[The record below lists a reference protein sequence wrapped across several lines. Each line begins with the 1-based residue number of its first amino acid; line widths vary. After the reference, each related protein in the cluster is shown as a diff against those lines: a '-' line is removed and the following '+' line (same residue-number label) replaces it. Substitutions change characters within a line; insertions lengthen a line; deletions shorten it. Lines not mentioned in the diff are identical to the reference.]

1 MQSWSGSG
9 QNGANDG
16 HNSWQSGYTYQNQG
30 NQFDPNQAWSQ
41 PATEQGSYP
50 HLNQQ
55 DPSTSNFFEASHQ
68 GNAFLAGGLHSAAS
82 SQAPFHAGH
91 GALSLNQ
98 QYSQPGQDVMDP
110 AFSNIHP
117 DLYGHQPKV
126 NLGGDGIGHMG
137 QVQSHPHTSAQFTQ
151 HEFAFAPQNE
161 QLYDPAVPFN
171 RQPQQVS
178 QPTRQG
184 SHTPVQQFDNLQG
197 GYPQGHQFRQGPQ
210 SVPVQ
215 HQQQQPYHQAQPFPA
230 AVGGQGDQYQLNNNM
245 VYQQPNPQ
253 YNSQQG
259 YAPQK
264 ANAYAT
270 PPQGTPVQQQSQP
283 LQQPSAPSS
292 NHPTLATNAGAAPGI
307 QYGVSQQPN
316 NSGIVATSASIGQ
329 TVMEEAPKKRK
340 RMTKSA
346 AESIVLEQPAYPI
359 DFPVDALGRRGEESE
374 ILSVPVPSEEE
385 AQLMAQFAK
394 RTKAAQ
400 IKYPSINGLPHLVY
414 DGTIKIPAPKSYD
427 KLTPCIALPPRHD
440 RPAIPELGYLPCEIQ
455 GKFTIQYRP
464 SAEKGGLDER
474 RDEASQL
481 LDEYD
486 RSMNALGKRRPKYT
500 EYPHAFKEQLKSDE
514 ASKNKAEKRAKK
526 EQEDDRAKP
535 IRSPIRP
542 TDPAEAAAW
551 DAIGIVHIEAS
562 VARTNALIAGR
573 VQQAG
578 EFFIKLRGEMNKAK
592 LDVDAAVKN
601 KVPDAEL
608 ADLKHLAEQKKE
620 AFYRALDVTIEHAD
634 DSVLDNLGGHQKLV
648 LSLVN
653 AMISS
658 IKAGDFSGKLP
669 KALLEIFTHFRMTKK
684 IAETTNFETVRKR
697 FEDKGD
703 DEVKEMAREIAAN
716 MKKVTKTAESETA
729 TGYTGTS
736 AASRA
741 KAGVKP
747 STEAPSVKRGR
758 DDDTDSR
765 TVKKIAVEPGNSSLS
780 KKLAQPKIHPP
791 AASKII
797 PPKAPSSISSILP
810 GKARPVPKPVVKSE
824 ADSPSASSDD
834 KSKIDV
840 KKAVAKAEAG
850 KPAVNKLEAKPLA
863 QKASSTQSASA
874 LSGIASLLDSINAP
888 KATEALVSVVRD
900 TRESDTPEAP
910 EEKAKRLRKEA
921 RRKLRVSWK
930 PESELVQVKIFHKDD
945 EEDEGRESNMIRDA
959 ADDRSEGMVLKQRAN
974 VDEDEDDDDIPYQ
987 PWLGP
992 VEMDFSVL
1000 ADDVRSKNY
1009 VTRGGTLTFTTDEQQ
1024 RIAEREQ
1031 RELMAIYT
1039 DIDDI
1044 PPTPKSPIPETATTN
1059 PEAKTGYL
1067 PRDDAKY
1074 EEIQL
1079 RWRDEQQYGLDEALR
1094 SAMKRLDAKNSPS
1107 NKLDSI
1113 LGRLQGGVSSASAPS
1128 SQPASSVQS
1137 RQTYHQLPL
1146 LLGPA
1151 AEALVL
1157 AALQSDKTKAWRD
1170 TNPVQYGDTVRS
1182 YNYTDPTVRLNGNA
1196 VEDAARSL
1204 ISKPFPAIAPP
1215 DWLSFDQERVRE
1227 WWFGYNKEVA
1237 VRQKKEEEARARAE
1251 AEANALKIAA
1261 ATAAAAANPSNNGQ
1275 SQDWATAQFA
1285 QQQNYAPYM
1294 ALLQQMTGG
1303 QHQAIPQIPSTAAA
1317 PAPSQIPDGQLQSIL
1332 AAINQPQQAAAAVQA
1347 ANITSY
1353 LNPNDPS
1360 YQQLMMLTQ
1369 MAQGQQ
1375 PPPPPPPPPSFGHGT
1390 ERERE
1395 RERERDWDRNDN
1407 SRGDRGGDHG
1417 KEGRKKKGT
1426 LPPHKPANK
1435 ALIGTKPCTF
1445 WQQGKCARGDKCTF
1459 RHG

>member
-16 HNSWQSGYTYQNQG
+16 HSSWQSGFTYTNQP
-30 NQFDPNQAWSQ
+30 NQFDPSQ
-41 PATEQGSYP
+41 SWQQQGTEQAPYS
-50 HLNQQ
+50 HLNPQ
-55 DPSTSNFFEASHQ
+55 DPSTSNFFEAPHQ
-68 GNAFLAGGLHSAAS
+68 GNAYLAGGLHSATS
-82 SQAPFHAGH
+82 SQPPFHAGH

-98 QYSQPGQDVMDP
+98 QYSQPGQDVLDP

-117 DLYGHQPKV
+117 DLYGHQQKV

-137 QVQSHPHTSAQFTQ
+137 QVQNHPHAHSQGFAQ
-151 HEFAFAPQNE
+151 HEYPFAPQNE
-161 QLYDPAVPFN
+161 QLYDAPVSYN
-171 RQPQQVS
+171 QQPQQVP
-178 QPTRQG
+178 QPGRQE
-184 SHTPVQQFDNLQG
+184 SHTPVQHFDPIHG
-197 GYPQGHQFRQGPQ
+197 GFPQGHRFGQPPQ
-210 SVPVQ
+210 PAPVQ
-215 HQQQQPYHQAQPFPA
+215 HQQQPYRPGQPFSPA
-230 AVGGQGDQYQLNNNM
+230 IGGQGDQYANLAYQ
-245 VYQQPNPQ
+245 QQPNPQ
-253 YNSQQG
+253 YNAQQG

-264 ANAYAT
+264 ANAYIT
-270 PPQGTPVQQQSQP
+270 PPQGTPVQQTTPQP
-283 LQQPSAPSS
+283 LQQSPAPSS
-292 NHPTLATNAGAAPGI
+292 SHPTLAVNPNAAQSV
-307 QYGVSQQPN
+307 QYGVTQQPI
-316 NSGIVATSASIGQ
+316 STSAVPPPVPSVIPQPIEVG
-329 TVMEEAPKKRK
+329 AKKRK
-340 RMTKSA
+340 RATKSA
-346 AESIVLEQPAYPI
+346 QEPVVPAVPEQPAYPI
-359 DFPVDALGRRGEESE
+359 DLPVEAFPKQGEDSE

-385 AQLMAQFAK
+385 ARLIAQFAK
-394 RTKAAQ
+394 RNKAAQ
-400 IKYPSINGLPHLVY
+400 IKYPSIKGLPYLLY
-414 DGTIKIPAPKSYD
+414 DGTIKIPEKS
-427 KLTPCIALPPRHD
+427 
-440 RPAIPELGYLPCEIQ
+440 
-455 GKFTIQYRP
+455 
-464 SAEKGGLDER
+464 GLDER
-474 RDEASQL
+474 REEAKLL
-481 LDEYD
+481 LDDYD
-486 RSMNALGKRRPKYT
+486 RSMHGLGKRRPKYT

-526 EQEDDRAKP
+526 EQEDDQAKP
-535 IRSPIRP
+535 IRSPVRP
-542 TDPAEAAAW
+542 TDPTEAAAW
-551 DAIGIVHIEAS
+551 DAIGIVHIEPS

-592 LDVDAAVKN
+592 VDVDNAIKN
-601 KVPDAEL
+601 KVPEPEL
-608 ADLKHLAEQKKE
+608 TELKKEAEQKKE

-669 KALLEIFTHFRMTKK
+669 KALLELFTHFRMTRK

-703 DEVKEMAREIAAN
+703 EEVKEMAREIAAN
-716 MKKVTKTAESETA
+716 MKKVTKTAEPETA

-741 KAGVKP
+741 KAGIKP
-747 STEAPSVKRGR
+747 STEAPSTKRGR

-791 AASKII
+791 TASKII
-797 PPKAPSSISSILP
+797 PPKAPTSILP
-810 GKARPVPKPVVKSE
+810 GKTRPIPKPAVKSE

-834 KSKIDV
+834 KSKVDV
-840 KKAVAKAEAG
+840 KKATIKPEPG
-850 KPAVNKLEAKPLA
+850 KPVVPKVETKAPASKAPS
-863 QKASSTQSASA
+863 ASSSSA

-888 KATEALVSVVRD
+888 KPAEPLVSTTRE

-930 PESELVQVKIFHKDD
+930 PETELVQVRVFHKDD

-974 VDEDEDDDDIPYQ
+974 VEDDDDDDDIPYQ

-992 VEMDFSVL
+992 VEIDFSTL

-1009 VTRGGTLTFTTDEQQ
+1009 VTRGGTVTFTTDEQQ

-1039 DIDDI
+1039 DVDDI
-1044 PPTPKSPIPETATTN
+1044 PATPKSPLPETATTD
-1059 PEAKTGYL
+1059 PTTKTAYL
-1067 PRDDAKY
+1067 PREDAKF

-1094 SAMKRLDAKNSPS
+1094 SAMKRLDAKHSPS
-1107 NKLDSI
+1107 SKLDSI
-1113 LGRLQGGVSSASAPS
+1113 LGRLQGGVSASTSS
-1128 SQPASSVQS
+1128 SQPTSSA
-1137 RQTYHQLPL
+1137 QTQHSYHMLPL
-1146 LLGPA
+1146 LLGAA
-1151 AEALVL
+1151 AETQLL
-1157 AALQSDKTKAWRD
+1157 AALQSDKAKAWREP
-1170 TNPVQYGDTVRS
+1170 NPVHYGDTVRA

-1196 VEDAARSL
+1196 VESVVKSL
-1204 ISKPFPAIAPP
+1204 IGKAFPPTSPP
-1215 DWLSFDQERVRE
+1215 NWLSFDQERVRE
-1227 WWFGYNKEVA
+1227 WWFGYNKEA
-1237 VRQKKEEEARARAE
+1237 ASKQKKEEEAQARAE

-1261 ATAAAAANPSNNGQ
+1261 AAAAAAANPSNNH
-1275 SQDWATAQFA
+1275 SQDWAAQYA

-1303 QHQAIPQIPSTAAA
+1303 QHHAIPQLSSTAA
-1317 PAPSQIPDGQLQSIL
+1317 PAPAQHQIPDGQLQSIL
-1332 AAINQPQQAAAAVQA
+1332 AAINQPQQAAPAQA
-1347 ANITSY
+1347 ASIASY

-1375 PPPPPPPPPSFGHGT
+1375 PPPPPPPPPSFGHAS
-1390 ERERE
+1390 
-1395 RERERDWDRNDN
+1395 ERDWERDRSDN
-1407 SRGDRGGDHG
+1407 QRGGEHG

>member
-197 GYPQGHQFRQGPQ
+197 GYPQGHQFRQAPQ

-215 HQQQQPYHQAQPFPA
+215 HQQQQPYHQGQPFPA
-230 AVGGQGDQYQLNNNM
+230 A
-245 VYQQPNPQ
+245 QPNPQ

-270 PPQGTPVQQQSQP
+270 PPQG
-283 LQQPSAPSS
+283 
-292 NHPTLATNAGAAPGI
+292 I
-307 QYGVSQQPN
+307 QYGVSQQPI

-329 TVMEEAPKKRK
+329 TVMEGAPKKRK

-346 AESIVLEQPAYPI
+346 AEPIVLEQPAYPI
-359 DFPVDALGRRGEESE
+359 DLPVDALGRRGEESE

-608 ADLKHLAEQKKE
+608 AELKHLAEQKKE

-716 MKKVTKTAESETA
+716 MKKATKTAESETA

-765 TVKKIAVEPGNSSLS
+765 TVKKIAVEP
-780 KKLAQPKIHPP
+780 
-791 AASKII
+791 AASRII
-797 PPKAPSSISSILP
+797 PPKAPSSILP

-840 KKAVAKAEAG
+840 KKA
-850 KPAVNKLEAKPLA
+850 
-863 QKASSTQSASA
+863 ASSTQSASA

-888 KATEALVSVVRD
+888 KATEALVSVVRE

-974 VDEDEDDDDIPYQ
+974 VEEDEDDDDIPYQ

-1009 VTRGGTLTFTTDEQQ
+1009 VTRGGTVTFTTDEQQ

-1067 PRDDAKY
+1067 PREDAKY

-1113 LGRLQGGVSSASAPS
+1113 LGRLQGGVSSSSVPS
-1128 SQPASSVQS
+1128 SQPASSVQP

-1157 AALQSDKTKAWRD
+1157 AALQSDKTKAWRE

-1196 VEDAARSL
+1196 VEDVARSL
-1204 ISKPFPAIAPP
+1204 ISKPFPATAPP
-1215 DWLSFDQERVRE
+1215 EWLSFDQERVRE
-1227 WWFGYNKEVA
+1227 WWFGYNKEVV

-1275 SQDWATAQFA
+1275 AQDWATAQFA

-1303 QHQAIPQIPSTAAA
+1303 QHQAIPQIPSTAA

-1375 PPPPPPPPPSFGHGT
+1375 PPPPPPPPSSFGHGT

-1426 LPPHKPANK
+1426 
-1435 ALIGTKPCTF
+1435 KPCTF

>member
-1 MQSWSGSG
+1 MQSWPGSG

-16 HNSWQSGYTYQNQG
+16 HNSWQPGFTYADQN
-30 NQFDPNQAWSQ
+30 NQFDPSQAWSQ
-41 PATEQGSYP
+41 PGTEQAPFS
-50 HLNQQ
+50 HLDAQ
-55 DPSTSNFFEASHQ
+55 DPSASNYFEAPHQ
-68 GNAFLAGGLHSAAS
+68 GNAYLAGGLHSTAS

-137 QVQSHPHTSAQFTQ
+137 QVQNHPHAHPQGFAQ
-151 HEFAFAPQNE
+151 HEFPFAPQNE
-161 QLYDPAVPFN
+161 QLYDAPGPYN
-171 RQPQQVS
+171 QPQQVP
-178 QPTRQG
+178 QPARQG
-184 SHTPVQQFDNLQG
+184 SHTPVQHFEGLHG
-197 GYPQGHQFRQGPQ
+197 GFPQAPRFGQSPQ
-210 SVPVQ
+210 PTAVQ
-215 HQQQQPYHQAQPFPA
+215 HQPQQQQQPYRQGQTYSPA
-230 AVGGQGDQYQLNNNM
+230 IGGQADQYQLNNSLG
-245 VYQQPNPQ
+245 YQQPNSSQ
-253 YNSQQG
+253 YSSQQG

-264 ANAYAT
+264 ANAFT
-270 PPQGTPVQQQSQP
+270 PPPQGTSVQQQLAQQPVQQQPAAQSSTHPTMGANPGVGPSTQYGATHQP
-283 LQQPSAPSS
+283 IPSA
-292 NHPTLATNAGAAPGI
+292 NPTAISQMADGGA
-307 QYGVSQQPN
+307 
-316 NSGIVATSASIGQ
+316 
-329 TVMEEAPKKRK
+329 KKRK
-340 RMTKSA
+340 RATKSTPEPVA
-346 AESIVLEQPAYPI
+346 PEQPAYPI
-359 DFPVDALGRRGEESE
+359 DFSADMFPRRSEDPE
-374 ILSVPVPSEEE
+374 ILSVPVPSAEE
-385 AQLMAQFAK
+385 AQLITQFAK
-394 RTKAAQ
+394 RNKTAQ
-400 IKYPSINGLPHLVY
+400 NKYPSIKGLPYLVY

-427 KLTPCIALPPRHD
+427 KLSPCIALPPHND
-440 RPAIPELGYLPCEIQ
+440 RSLVPELGHLPCEIQ
-455 GKFTIQYRP
+455 GIFSTQYRP
-464 SAEKGGLDER
+464 SAEKSGLDER
-474 RDEASQL
+474 REEAKQL
-481 LDEYD
+481 LDDYD
-486 RSMNALGKRRPKYT
+486 RSMHGLGKRRPKYT

-526 EQEDDRAKP
+526 EQEDDRVKP
-535 IRSPIRP
+535 IRSPLRP
-542 TDPAEAAAW
+542 ADPTEAAAW
-551 DAIGIVHIEAS
+551 DAVGIVQIEPS
-562 VARTNALIAGR
+562 VARTTALIAGK

-592 LDVDAAVKN
+592 LDVDNAIKN
-601 KVPDAEL
+601 EVPESEL
-608 ADLKHLAEQKKE
+608 VELKREAEQKKE

-634 DSVLDNLGGHQKLV
+634 DVVLDNLGGHQKLV

-669 KALLEIFTHFRMTKK
+669 KALLEMFTHFRMTKK

-716 MKKVTKTAESETA
+716 MKKVKMAESETA
-729 TGYTGTS
+729 STGYTGTS

-741 KAGVKP
+741 KAGIKP
-747 STEAPSVKRGR
+747 SADVPSAKRGR
-758 DDDTDSR
+758 DEDTDSR

-780 KKLAQPKIHPP
+780 RKLAQPKIHPP
-791 AASKII
+791 TASKII
-797 PPKAPSSISSILP
+797 APKGLSSILP
-810 GKARPVPKPVVKSE
+810 GKTRPIPKPAVKSD
-824 ADSPSASSDD
+824 ADSPSASGDD
-834 KSKIDV
+834 KSKVDIR
-840 KKAVAKAEAG
+840 KTITKIESG
-850 KPAVNKLEAKPLA
+850 KPVVPKVEAKLPA
-863 QKASSTQSASA
+863 AKVSSTTGSSA

-888 KATEALVSVVRD
+888 KPLEAPAPTVRE

-930 PESELVQVKIFHKDD
+930 PETELVQVRIFHKDD
-945 EEDEGRESNMIRDA
+945 EEDEGRGSNMIRDA
-959 ADDRSEGMVLKQRAN
+959 ADDRSEGMVLKQRAD
-974 VDEDEDDDDIPYQ
+974 VEDDEDDDDIPYQ

-992 VEMDFSVL
+992 IEVDFSTL
-1000 ADDVRSKNY
+1000 ADDVRGKNY
-1009 VTRGGTLTFTTDEQQ
+1009 VTRGGTVTFTTDEQQ

-1039 DIDDI
+1039 DVDDI
-1044 PPTPKSPIPETATTN
+1044 PATPKSPLPETATTN

-1067 PRDDAKY
+1067 PREGAKY

-1094 SAMKRLDAKNSPS
+1094 SAMKRLDAKHNPS
-1107 NKLDSI
+1107 NQLDSI
-1113 LGRLQGGVSSASAPS
+1113 LGRLQGGASTSASSPRPMS
-1128 SQPASSVQS
+1128 SL
-1137 RQTYHQLPL
+1137 QTQHSLPL
-1146 LLGPA
+1146 LLGAA
-1151 AEALVL
+1151 AETQLLAVL
-1157 AALQSDKTKAWRD
+1157 LSDKTKAWRD
-1170 TNPVQYGDTVRS
+1170 PNPILHGDTVRA

-1196 VEDAARSL
+1196 VEDVVKGL
-1204 ISKPFPAIAPP
+1204 ISKAFPPTSPP

-1237 VRQKKEEEARARAE
+1237 SRQKKEDDAKARAE
-1251 AEANALKIAA
+1251 AEANALRIAA
-1261 ATAAAAANPSNNGQ
+1261 ATAAAANPANNQ
-1275 SQDWATAQFA
+1275 SQEWAAQYA
-1285 QQQNYAPYM
+1285 QQQDYAPYM

-1303 QHQAIPQIPSTAAA
+1303 QHHAIPQLSSAAAA
-1317 PAPSQIPDGQLQSIL
+1317 PQPAQHSQIPDGQLQSIL
-1332 AAINQPQQAAAAVQA
+1332 AAINQPLQGAPAQAGNMAG
-1347 ANITSY
+1347 Y

-1375 PPPPPPPPPSFGHGT
+1375 PPPPPPPPPSFDH
-1390 ERERE
+1390 RP
-1395 RERERDWDRNDN
+1395 ERDWDRNDN
-1407 SRGDRGGDHG
+1407 QRGGGDHG

>member
-16 HNSWQSGYTYQNQG
+16 HNSWQSGYTYSNQS

-41 PATEQGSYP
+41 PASEQASYP

-98 QYSQPGQDVMDP
+98 QYSQPSQDVMDP

-117 DLYGHQPKV
+117 ELYGHQTKV
-126 NLGGDGIGHMG
+126 NLGGDGLGHLG
-137 QVQSHPHTSAQFTQ
+137 QVQSHPHAQSQAFAQ
-151 HEFAFAPQNE
+151 HEFQFAPQNE
-161 QLYDPAVPFN
+161 QLYDAAVPFS

-178 QPTRQG
+178 QPARQG

-197 GYPQGHQFRQGPQ
+197 GFAQGHQFRQAQQP
-210 SVPVQ
+210 VPVQ
-215 HQQQQPYHQAQPFPA
+215 HQQQQQPYHQGQPFSA

-245 VYQQPNPQ
+245 AYQQPNPQ
-253 YNSQQG
+253 YSSQQG

-264 ANAYAT
+264 ANTYTT
-270 PPQGTPVQQQSQP
+270 PPQGTPVQQPAQP

-292 NHPTLATNAGAAPGI
+292 NHPTLAANAGAAPGT
-307 QYGVSQQPN
+307 QYGAVTQQPI
-316 NSGIVATSASIGQ
+316 NSGLVTTSAAIPSILQ
-329 TVMEEAPKKRK
+329 PVVEAMPKKRK

-346 AESIVLEQPAYPI
+346 PEPIVPEQPVYPI
-359 DFPVDALGRRGEESE
+359 DLPVEAFARRGDETE

-385 AQLMAQFAK
+385 AQLIAQFAK
-394 RTKAAQ
+394 RNKAAQ
-400 IKYPSINGLPHLVY
+400 IKYPSIKGLPHLVY
-414 DGTIKIPAPKSYD
+414 EGTIKIPAPKSYD
-427 KLTPCIALPPRHD
+427 KLSPCIALPPRHD

-455 GKFTIQYRP
+455 GKFSTQYRP

-474 RDEASQL
+474 REEASQL
-481 LDEYD
+481 LDEFD

-535 IRSPIRP
+535 IRSPVRP

-551 DAIGIVHIEAS
+551 DAVGIVHIEAS

-592 LDVDAAVKN
+592 LDVDNAVKN
-601 KVPDAEL
+601 KVPEAEL
-608 ADLKHLAEQKKE
+608 AELKKEAEQKKE

-669 KALLEIFTHFRMTKK
+669 KALLEIFTHFRMTRK

-716 MKKVTKTAESETA
+716 MKKVTKTTEPETA

-741 KAGVKP
+741 KAGNKL
-747 STEAPSVKRGR
+747 STEAASVKRGR

-765 TVKKIAVEPGNSSLS
+765 TVKKIAVEPGSSSLS

-797 PPKAPSSISSILP
+797 APKAPSSILP
-810 GKARPVPKPVVKSE
+810 GKVRPVPKPAVKSE

-834 KSKIDV
+834 KSKVDV
-840 KKAVAKAEAG
+840 KKAVTKTEAG
-850 KPAVNKLEAKPLA
+850 KPVATKVEAKPLA
-863 QKASSTQSASA
+863 QKASSAQSASA

-888 KATEALVSVVRD
+888 KAAEALVPVARE
-900 TRESDTPEAP
+900 TRESGTPEAP

-974 VDEDEDDDDIPYQ
+974 VEEDEDDDDIPYQ
-987 PWLGP
+987 PWEEP
-992 VEMDFSVL
+992 VEMDFSAL
-1000 ADDVRSKNY
+1000 PDDVRSKNY
-1009 VTRGGTLTFTTDEQQ
+1009 VTRGGTVTFTTDEQQ

-1039 DIDDI
+1039 DVDDI

-1067 PRDDAKY
+1067 PRENAKF

-1113 LGRLQGGVSSASAPS
+1113 LGRLQGGVSSSASS
-1128 SQPASSVQS
+1128 SQPVSSVQS

-1157 AALQSDKTKAWRD
+1157 TALESDKAKAWRD
-1170 TNPVQYGDTVRS
+1170 ANPVQYGDTVRP

-1196 VEDAARSL
+1196 VEHAARSL
-1204 ISKPFPAIAPP
+1204 VGKPFPATSPP

-1237 VRQKKEEEARARAE
+1237 ARQKKEEEAQARAE

-1261 ATAAAAANPSNNGQ
+1261 ATAAAAANPPNNNQ
-1275 SQDWATAQFA
+1275 SQDWAAQYA
-1285 QQQNYAPYM
+1285 QQQNIAPYM

-1303 QHQAIPQIPSTAAA
+1303 QHQAIPQLPSTAA

-1332 AAINQPQQAAAAVQA
+1332 AAINQPQQAAAVQA
-1347 ANITSY
+1347 ANITSF

-1375 PPPPPPPPPSFGHGT
+1375 PPPPPPPPPSFGHGV
-1390 ERERE
+1390 EV
-1395 RERERDWDRNDN
+1395 
-1407 SRGDRGGDHG
+1407 
-1417 KEGRKKKGT
+1417 
-1426 LPPHKPANK
+1426 
-1435 ALIGTKPCTF
+1435 
-1445 WQQGKCARGDKCTF
+1445 
-1459 RHG
+1459 

>member
-16 HNSWQSGYTYQNQG
+16 HNWQPGYTYPNQS
-30 NQFDPNQAWSQ
+30 NQFDPNQAWPQ
-41 PATEQGSYP
+41 PAAEQASYS

-55 DPSTSNFFEASHQ
+55 DPSTANFFEASHQ

-98 QYSQPGQDVMDP
+98 QYSQPSQDVLDP

-117 DLYGHQPKV
+117 DLYGHQSKV
-126 NLGGDGIGHMG
+126 NLGGDGIGHLG
-137 QVQSHPHTSAQFTQ
+137 QVQNHPHAQSQGFTQ
-151 HEFAFAPQNE
+151 HEFQFAPQNE
-161 QLYDPAVPFN
+161 QLYDTAVPFN

-178 QPTRQG
+178 QPVRQG
-184 SHTPVQQFDNLQG
+184 SHTPVQQFDGLQG
-197 GYPQGHQFRQGPQ
+197 GFSQGHQFRQAPQ
-210 SVPVQ
+210 TVPVQ
-215 HQQQQPYHQAQPFPA
+215 HQQHQQQQQQQQTYHQGQPFSA
-230 AVGGQGDQYQLNNNM
+230 AVGGQGDQYQLNNSM
-245 VYQQPNPQ
+245 AYQQPNPQ
-253 YNSQQG
+253 YSSQQG
-259 YAPQK
+259 YVPQK
-264 ANAYAT
+264 TNTYTT
-270 PPQGTPVQQQSQP
+270 PPQGTPMQQSPQP
-283 LQQPSAPSS
+283 LQQP
-292 NHPTLATNAGAAPGI
+292 PTLAPNTGPAPGAPYGAA
-307 QYGVSQQPN
+307 SQQPIHG
-316 NSGIVATSASIGQ
+316 GIVNTTAATPSITQ
-329 TVMEEAPKKRK
+329 PAVEVTAKKRK

-346 AESIVLEQPAYPI
+346 PEPIVPEQPVYPI
-359 DFPVDALGRRGEESE
+359 DLPAEAFARRGDESE
-374 ILSVPVPSEEE
+374 ILPVPVPTEEE
-385 AQLMAQFAK
+385 AQLIAQFAK

-400 IKYPSINGLPHLVY
+400 IKYPSIRGLPHLVY

-427 KLTPCIALPPRHD
+427 KLTPCIALPPRPD

-455 GKFTIQYRP
+455 GKFSVQYRP

-474 RDEASQL
+474 REEASLL

-486 RSMNALGKRRPKYT
+486 RSMIALGKRRPKYT

-514 ASKNKAEKRAKK
+514 ASKNKAEKKAKK

-535 IRSPIRP
+535 IRAPVRP
-542 TDPAEAAAW
+542 ADPAEAAAW
-551 DAIGIVHIEAS
+551 DAVGIVHIEPS

-592 LDVDAAVKN
+592 LDVDNAVKN
-601 KVPDAEL
+601 KAPDAEL
-608 ADLKHLAEQKKE
+608 AELKREAEQRKE

-669 KALLEIFTHFRMTKK
+669 KALLEIFTHFRMTRR

-703 DEVKEMAREIAAN
+703 DEVKEMAREIAVN
-716 MKKVTKTAESETA
+716 IKKVTKSAEPETA

-741 KAGVKP
+741 KAGIKP
-747 STEAPSVKRGR
+747 TTEASSAKRGR

-797 PPKAPSSISSILP
+797 APKAISSILP
-810 GKARPVPKPVVKSE
+810 GKARPVPKPALKSE

-834 KSKIDV
+834 KSKTDV
-840 KKAVAKAEAG
+840 KKAVAKTEPG
-850 KPAVNKLEAKPLA
+850 KLVATKIEAKPSA

-888 KATEALVSVVRD
+888 KAAEALVSVTRE

-930 PESELVQVKIFHKDD
+930 PESELVQIKIFHKDD
-945 EEDEGRESNMIRDA
+945 EEDEGREGNMIRDA

-974 VDEDEDDDDIPYQ
+974 VEDDEDDDDIPYQ

-992 VEMDFSVL
+992 VETDFSAL

-1009 VTRGGTLTFTTDEQQ
+1009 VTRGGKVTFTTDEQQ

-1044 PPTPKSPIPETATTN
+1044 PPTPKSPILEAATTN
-1059 PEAKTGYL
+1059 SEAKTAYL
-1067 PRDDAKY
+1067 PRENAQF

-1113 LGRLQGGVSSASAPS
+1113 LGRLQGGVSSSASS
-1128 SQPASSVQS
+1128 SQPVSSVQS
-1137 RQTYHQLPL
+1137 RHTYHQLPL

-1151 AEALVL
+1151 AEALTL
-1157 AALQSDKTKAWRD
+1157 TALRSDKTKAWRD
-1170 TNPVQYGDTVRS
+1170 PNPIQYGDTVRA
-1182 YNYTDPTVRLNGNA
+1182 YNYTDPTVRLNGTA

-1204 ISKPFPAIAPP
+1204 VGKPFPATSPP
-1215 DWLSFDQERVRE
+1215 GWLSFDQERIRE
-1227 WWFGYNKEVA
+1227 WWFGYNKELA
-1237 VRQKKEEEARARAE
+1237 MRLKKEEEAQARAE
-1251 AEANALKIAA
+1251 AEANALKMAA
-1261 ATAAAAANPSNNGQ
+1261 AAAAAAANPSNNNPAP
-1275 SQDWATAQFA
+1275 DWAAQYA

-1303 QHQAIPQIPSTAAA
+1303 QHQAIPQLPSAAA

-1332 AAINQPQQAAAAVQA
+1332 AAINQPQQAAAAQA
-1347 ANITSY
+1347 TNITGF

-1395 RERERDWDRNDN
+1395 RERDWDRADN
-1407 SRGDRGGDHG
+1407 SRGGERGGEHG

>member
-16 HNSWQSGYTYQNQG
+16 HNSWQSGFTYANQS
-30 NQFDPNQAWSQ
+30 NQFDPSQAWSQ
-41 PATEQGSYP
+41 PGTEQATYS
-50 HLNQQ
+50 HLNPQ
-55 DPSTSNFFEASHQ
+55 DPAASNFFEAPHQ
-68 GNAFLAGGLHSAAS
+68 GNAYLAGGLHSGAS

-98 QYSQPGQDVMDP
+98 QYSQPGQDVLDP

-126 NLGGDGIGHMG
+126 NLEGDGIGHMG
-137 QVQSHPHTSAQFTQ
+137 QVQNHPHAHSQGFAQ
-151 HEFAFAPQNE
+151 HEFPFAPPNE
-161 QLYDPAVPFN
+161 QLYDAPVPYN
-171 RQPQQVS
+171 QPQQVP
-178 QPTRQG
+178 QPARQE
-184 SHTPVQQFDNLQG
+184 SHTPVQHFDGVHG
-197 GYPQGHQFRQGPQ
+197 GFSQGHRFGQPSQPT
-210 SVPVQ
+210 PVQ
-215 HQQQQPYHQAQPFPA
+215 HQQQPYRQGQTFSPA
-230 AVGGQGDQYQLNNNM
+230 IGGQGDQYQLNNNLA
-245 VYQQPNPQ
+245 YPPNPQ
-253 YNSQQG
+253 YNAQQG
-259 YAPQK
+259 YAP
-264 ANAYAT
+264 
-270 PPQGTPVQQQSQP
+270 QP

-292 NHPTLATNAGAAPGI
+292 GHPTLAVNPNTASSSPYGAT
-307 QYGVSQQPN
+307 QQPIN
-316 NSGIVATSASIGQ
+316 TGVVATSTATPSNISPSISSVIPRPVEGS
-329 TVMEEAPKKRK
+329 AKKRK
-340 RMTKSA
+340 RATKSA
-346 AESIVLEQPAYPI
+346 SEPVVPEQPAYPI
-359 DFPVDALGRRGEESE
+359 DLPVEMFTRKSEDDE

-385 AQLMAQFAK
+385 AQLITQFAK
-394 RTKAAQ
+394 RNKAAQ
-400 IKYPSINGLPHLVY
+400 IRYPSIKGLPHLVY
-414 DGTIKIPAPKSYD
+414 EGTIKIPAPKSYD
-427 KLTPCIALPPRHD
+427 KLSPCIALPPHND
-440 RPAIPELGYLPCEIQ
+440 RSIIPELGYLPCEIQ
-455 GKFTIQYRP
+455 GKFSTQYRP
-464 SAEKGGLDER
+464 SAEKSGLDER
-474 RDEASQL
+474 REEAKQL
-481 LDEYD
+481 LDDYD
-486 RSMNALGKRRPKYT
+486 RSMHGLGKRRPKYT

-535 IRSPIRP
+535 VRSPVRP
-542 TDPAEAAAW
+542 ADPTEAAAW
-551 DAIGIVHIEAS
+551 DAVGIVHIEPA
-562 VARTNALIAGR
+562 VARTTTLIAGR

-592 LDVDAAVKN
+592 LMVDNAVKN
-601 KVPDAEL
+601 KVSDFEL
-608 ADLKHLAEQKKE
+608 VELKKEAEQKKE
-620 AFYRALDVTIEHAD
+620 AFYHALDATIEHAD

-658 IKAGDFSGKLP
+658 IKACDFSGKLP

-697 FEDKGD
+697 FEDRGD

-716 MKKVTKTAESETA
+716 MKKVTKTAEPETP

-741 KAGVKP
+741 KAGIKP
-747 STEAPSVKRGR
+747 STEVPSTKRGR

-780 KKLAQPKIHPP
+780 KKLAQPKIHPLTS
-791 AASKII
+791 SKII
-797 PPKAPSSISSILP
+797 APKAPSSILP
-810 GKARPVPKPVVKSE
+810 GKARPIPKPAVKSE
-824 ADSPSASSDD
+824 ADSPSTSSDD
-834 KSKIDV
+834 KSKADV
-840 KKAVAKAEAG
+840 KKTAPKIEPG
-850 KPAVNKLEAKPLA
+850 KPVVPKVETKPPA
-863 QKASSTQSASA
+863 SKATSTPSSSA

-888 KATEALVSVVRD
+888 KAPEALVP
-900 TRESDTPEAP
+900 TATETGESDTSEPP

-921 RRKLRVSWK
+921 RRKLRVNWK
-930 PESELVQVKIFHKDD
+930 PEAELVQVRVFHKDD

-974 VDEDEDDDDIPYQ
+974 EVEDEDDDDIPYQ

-992 VEMDFSVL
+992 INIDFSAL

-1009 VTRGGTLTFTTDEQQ
+1009 VTRGGTVTFITDEQQ

-1039 DIDDI
+1039 DVDDI
-1044 PPTPKSPIPETATTN
+1044 PATPKSPLPEMATTDPET
-1059 PEAKTGYL
+1059 KTAYL
-1067 PRDDAKY
+1067 PREDAKF

-1094 SAMKRLDAKNSPS
+1094 SALKRLDAKHSPS
-1107 NKLDSI
+1107 GKLDSI
-1113 LGRLQGGVSSASAPS
+1113 LGRLQGGASAPAS
-1128 SQPASSVQS
+1128 SLQPASSVQNRHS
-1137 RQTYHQLPL
+1137 YLLLPL

-1151 AEALVL
+1151 AEAQLL
-1157 AALQSDKTKAWRD
+1157 AALQSDKAKTWRD
-1170 TNPVQYGDTVRS
+1170 PNPIHHGDTVRA

-1196 VEDAARSL
+1196 VEDAVKGL
-1204 ISKPFPAIAPP
+1204 IGQPFPPTSPP
-1215 DWLSFDQERVRE
+1215 SWLSFDQERVRE

-1237 VRQKKEEEARARAE
+1237 SRQKKAEEARARAE
-1251 AEANALKIAA
+1251 AESNALKIAA
-1261 ATAAAAANPSNNGQ
+1261 AAAAAAAATANPSNNQ
-1275 SQDWATAQFA
+1275 SQDWAAQYA

-1303 QHQAIPQIPSTAAA
+1303 QHHAVPQLSSTAA
-1317 PAPSQIPDGQLQSIL
+1317 PQPPGQHPQIPDGQLQSIL
-1332 AAINQPQQAAAAVQA
+1332 AAINQPQQAAPVQA
-1347 ANITSY
+1347 TNIAGY

-1375 PPPPPPPPPSFGHGT
+1375 PPPPPPPPPSFGHGA
-1390 ERERE
+1390 
-1395 RERERDWDRNDN
+1395 ERDWDRSD
-1407 SRGDRGGDHG
+1407 SQRGGEHG

>member
-16 HNSWQSGYTYQNQG
+16 HNSWQSGYTYPNQG
-30 NQFDPNQAWSQ
+30 NQFDPNQAWPQ
-41 PATEQGSYP
+41 PTNEQASYP
-50 HLNQQ
+50 HLSQQ
-55 DPSTSNFFEASHQ
+55 DPSTSNFFEAPHQ

-98 QYSQPGQDVMDP
+98 QYSQPSQDVMDP

-117 DLYGHQPKV
+117 ELYGHQSKV
-126 NLGGDGIGHMG
+126 TLGGDGIGHLA
-137 QVQSHPHTSAQFTQ
+137 QVQGHPHAPSQAFAQ
-151 HEFAFAPQNE
+151 HEFQFAPQNE
-161 QLYDPAVPFN
+161 QLYDAAVPFN

-178 QPTRQG
+178 QPARQG
-184 SHTPVQQFDNLQG
+184 NHTPVQQFDGLQG
-197 GYPQGHQFRQGPQ
+197 GFPQGHQFRQAPQ
-210 SVPVQ
+210 TVPVQ
-215 HQQQQPYHQAQPFPA
+215 HQQQQPYHQGQSFS
-230 AVGGQGDQYQLNNNM
+230 AVGGQGDQYQLNSNM
-245 VYQQPNPQ
+245 AYQQPNPQ

-264 ANAYAT
+264 ANTYTT
-270 PPQGTPVQQQSQP
+270 PPQGTPVQQPTQQ
-283 LQQPSAPSS
+283 LQQPSVPSS
-292 NHPTLATNAGAAPGI
+292 SHPTLATNPGAAPGT
-307 QYGVSQQPN
+307 QYGAAQQPI
-316 NSGIVATSASIGQ
+316 NSGVVTTSGATPSIISQ
-329 TVMEEAPKKRK
+329 SVVETMAKKRK

-346 AESIVLEQPAYPI
+346 PEPIVPEQPAYPI
-359 DFPVDALGRRGEESE
+359 DLPVEAFARRGEEPE

-385 AQLMAQFAK
+385 AQLIAQFAK
-394 RTKAAQ
+394 RNKAAQ
-400 IKYPSINGLPHLVY
+400 IKYPSIKGLPHLVY
-414 DGTIKIPAPKSYD
+414 DGTIKLPAPKSYD
-427 KLTPCIALPPRHD
+427 KLTPCIALPPHHD
-440 RPAIPELGYLPCEIQ
+440 RPTIPELGYLPCEIQ
-455 GKFTIQYRP
+455 GRFSTQYRP

-474 RDEASQL
+474 REEANQL

-526 EQEDDRAKP
+526 EQEDDRTKP
-535 IRSPIRP
+535 IRSPVRP

-551 DAIGIVHIEAS
+551 DAIGIVHIEAT
-562 VARTNALIAGR
+562 VARTNALIAGK

-578 EFFIKLRGEMNKAK
+578 EFFIKLRSEMNKAK
-592 LDVDAAVKN
+592 LDVDNAIKN

-608 ADLKHLAEQKKE
+608 AELKKEAEQKKE

-669 KALLEIFTHFRMTKK
+669 KALLEIFTHFRMTRK

-716 MKKVTKTAESETA
+716 MKKVMKTTEPETS

-741 KAGVKP
+741 KAGIKP
-747 STEAPSVKRGR
+747 STDAPSVKRGR

-765 TVKKIAVEPGNSSLS
+765 TVKKIAVEPGSSSLM

-797 PPKAPSSISSILP
+797 APKAPSSILP
-810 GKARPVPKPVVKSE
+810 GKTRPIPKPAVKSE

-834 KSKIDV
+834 KSKVDAR
-840 KKAVAKAEAG
+840 KAVAKTE
-850 KPAVNKLEAKPLA
+850 PAKPFA
-863 QKASSTQSASA
+863 PKASSTPSASA

-888 KATEALVSVVRD
+888 KAPEALAAVPRE
-900 TRESDTPEAP
+900 TRESGTPEAP

-930 PESELVQVKIFHKDD
+930 PESELVQVKVFHKDD

-974 VDEDEDDDDIPYQ
+974 VEEDEDDDDIPYQ

-992 VEMDFSVL
+992 IEMDFSAL
-1000 ADDVRSKNY
+1000 AEDVRSKNY
-1009 VTRGGTLTFTTDEQQ
+1009 VTRGGTVTFITDEQQ

-1039 DIDDI
+1039 DVDDI
-1044 PPTPKSPIPETATTN
+1044 PATPKSPLPETATTTA
-1059 PEAKTGYL
+1059 EAKTAYL
-1067 PRDDAKY
+1067 PRDNAKF

-1113 LGRLQGGVSSASAPS
+1113 LGRLQGGVSSTASS
-1128 SQPASSVQS
+1128 SQPVSSVQA
-1137 RQTYHQLPL
+1137 RQAQLQLPL

-1151 AEALVL
+1151 VEALVL
-1157 AALQSDKTKAWRD
+1157 SALESDKTKAWRD
-1170 TNPVQYGDTVRS
+1170 ANPVQYSDIVRA

-1196 VEDAARSL
+1196 VEEAARSL
-1204 ISKPFPAIAPP
+1204 IGKPFPATGPP
-1215 DWLSFDQERVRE
+1215 EWLSFDQERVRE

-1237 VRQKKEEEARARAE
+1237 SRQKKVEEAQARAE
-1251 AEANALKIAA
+1251 AEANALKMAA
-1261 ATAAAAANPSNNGQ
+1261 ATAAAAAAATANPSNNNH
-1275 SQDWATAQFA
+1275 SQDWAAQYA

-1303 QHQAIPQIPSTAAA
+1303 QHQAIPQMPSTVAQ
-1317 PAPSQIPDGQLQSIL
+1317 PPSQIPDGQLQSIL
-1332 AAINQPQQAAAAVQA
+1332 AAINQPQQAAAVQA

-1375 PPPPPPPPPSFGHGT
+1375 PPPPPPPPPSFGHGA
-1390 ERERE
+1390 
-1395 RERERDWDRNDN
+1395 ERDWDRGDN
-1407 SRGDRGGDHG
+1407 QRGDRGAEHA